1 MSFLIETL
9 SNAITLILS
18 PSSEIWPIVGLSFLV
33 ASVAIGLAVIL
44 GAPLGALLALK
55 IFPGRHQAATLLQ
68 GTMGFPP
75 ILIGLLVSL
84 FLWPQEGPLRNLNL
98 FQTPVALIITQTLI
112 VLPIITGFIMA
123 AIKQLNPN
131 LILQF
136 KALGASHHQLLGLI
150 LWETRFTLLGAILVS
165 CGRVLSEVGATW
177 MTGGNIPGYTQVMAT
192 AIAGEVSQGNLV
204 TAVSLGMILLMTVT
218 GLCLILA
225 IINRREKKHEYSH

>member
-1 MSFLIETL
+1 MSFLIATFI
-9 SNAITLILS
+9 SAINLILS
-18 PSSEIWPIVGLSFLV
+18 PSPEIWSIVGLSFLV
-33 ASVAIGLAVIL
+33 ASVAIGLALIV

-55 IFPGRHQAATLLQ
+55 IFPGRHQATTFLR

-75 ILIGLLVSL
+75 ILMGLLVSL
-84 FLWPQEGPLRNLNL
+84 FLWPQGGPLRELNL
-98 FQTPVALIITQTLI
+98 FQTPTALIITQTLI

-123 AIKQLNPN
+123 GIQQLNPK

-136 KALGASHHQLLGLI
+136 KALGASHLQLLGLI
-150 LWETRFTLLGAILVS
+150 LWETRFTLLGAVLVS

-204 TAVSLGMILLMTVT
+204 TAVSLGMILLLAIM

-225 IINRREKKHEYSH
+225 IIYRREKKHEYIH